1 MKSFYTSWS
10 EDFIKNFN
18 FVWKFMANFE
28 ETIWKLSNI
37 DKSNLKI
44 LSQIWILIL
53 VHKSIDH
60 KLDDSWFILLIKFI
74 NNLFFTIKM
83 DRATHNDEGS
93 IKSIIILIGVVW
105 VEEETRASNDEVINA
120 LLFTVVVDAHVS
132 KNTKG

>member
-105 VEEETRASNDEVINA
+105 VKEETRASDDEVINA

-132 KNTKG
+132 KYTKG

>member
-1 MKSFYTSWS
+1 
-10 EDFIKNFN
+10 
-18 FVWKFMANFE
+18 MANFE

-60 KLDDSWFILLIKFI
+60 KLDDSWFILLVEFI

-83 DRATHNDEGS
+83 NRATHNNKRS
-93 IKSIIILIGVVW
+93 IKSIIILISIVW
-105 VEEETRASNDEVINA
+105 VKEETRASN
-120 LLFTVVVDAHVS
+120 H
-132 KNTKG
+132 